1 MGQMIPDLSEQ
12 QLEQLESAAE
22 AKLYRAFRDLLP
34 EEYVVLFQVNW
45 ILRKEDDQARDGEA
59 DFLVAHPEYGYLCV
73 EVKGGG
79 VSFDGNTGRWYS
91 IDRHNVK
98 HEIKN
103 PVQQALRAKYSVL
116 TKLRENPRWGR
127 YGPGRIAC
135 GHAVFFPD
143 VNDVGPIIRADLPEC
158 LIGVADNLKNIE
170 EWTSVTLEYWSS
182 NDNKTAPVGLQGM
195 DIIRNTFAHSFAV
208 FPLISA
214 QLRDQEEQHLRLTQ
228 NQIHVLDILRSQRR
242 VSISGGAGTGKTVLA
257 VEKAKRLAS
266 EGFETLLTCYNRPL
280 ADHLSS
286 VCGDVE
292 NLDVMSFH
300 QLCYSRVKAA
310 GEQTSRDVLEE
321 AKQTYSGMDLFD
333 VQYPAALAYSLDIIS
348 KQYDAIVCD
357 EGQDFREEY
366 WFPIEVL
373 LADYETSPLYIF
385 FDDNQNIYSRASSF
399 PIKNAPYPL
408 LTNCRNT
415 DQIHDAAYQYYEG
428 DPVAPPGISG
438 EKIRFIEAQS
448 HDAQAANL
456 HSKIVDLIAK
466 EQVSGDDIVVLIA
479 DGLRKQAYYDEL
491 RGRPLPRPT
500 HWVTEGERGEE
511 TVLLDTVK
519 RFKGLESAIVFLW
532 GLDTLD
538 LDRGQELLYVGLSRA
553 KSVVYVVSTSDV
565 CRSVCDTTKL
575 DA

>member
-12 QLEQLESAAE
+12 QLERLESAAE

-34 EEYVVLFQVNW
+34 EEYLVLFQVNW
-45 ILRKEDDQARDGEA
+45 ILRREDDQARDGEA

-79 VSFDGNTGRWYS
+79 VSFEGNTGQWYS

-103 PVQQALRAKYSVL
+103 PVEQALRAKYSVL

-127 YGPGRIAC
+127 YGPGRVAC

-143 VNDVGPIIRADLPEC
+143 INDAGPIIRADLPER
-158 LIGVADNLKNIE
+158 LIGVVGDLENIG
-170 EWTSVTLEYWSS
+170 EWIDVAFEYWSS
-182 NDNKTAPVGLQGM
+182 NDNKTEPLGLQGM
-195 DIIRNTFAHSFAV
+195 EIIRNTFAHSFEV
-208 FPLISA
+208 CPLISA

-228 NQIHVLDILRSQRR
+228 DQIRVLDILRSQRR

-266 EGFETLLTCYNRPL
+266 EGFKTLLTCYNRQL

-300 QLCYSRVKAA
+300 QLCYLRVKAA
-310 GEQTSRDVLEE
+310 GEQSSRDVLEE

-333 VQYPAALAYSLDIIS
+333 VQYPAALTYSLDIIPR
-348 KQYDAIVCD
+348 QYDAIVCD

-366 WFPIEVL
+366 WFPIEML

-399 PIKNAPYPL
+399 PIKNAPYL
-408 LTNCRNT
+408 LVTNCRNT

-428 DPVAPPGISG
+428 VPVAPPGISG
-438 EKIRFIEAQS
+438 EEIQFIEAQS
-448 HDAQAANL
+448 HDAQAARL

-466 EQVSGDDIVVLIA
+466 EKVSSGDIVVLVA
-479 DGLRKQAYYDEL
+479 DGLRKQEYYDEL
-491 RGRPLPRPT
+491 HGRPLPRTT
-500 HWVTEGERGEE
+500 HWVMEGERGAD

-532 GLDTLD
+532 GLGTLD
-538 LDRGQELLYVGLSRA
+538 LDREQELLYVGLSRA
-553 KSVVYVVSTSDV
+553 KSVVYVVSSSDV
-565 CRSVCDTTKL
+565 CRSVCDTT
-575 DA
+575 